1 MVNYSQNQ
9 VRVRIGGNDLF
20 CDSAAIS
27 YSVDVTPNYTI
38 NSKNADE
45 YIATRPPNGSFKI
58 TYFLTG
64 SDPISNRIHDE
75 RTPTSIN
82 FNSLTVSSGYLD
94 SYSLSL
100 APHGSI
106 KADVNFSFYEK
117 VGGTFATSQQSL
129 SDVPPLNASDLSLEN
144 GSIVLSDNILDLSY
158 SYQTTFSPAYVVEEN
173 FSADGVNVQG
183 VSSNQKKVSASFSLY
198 DYDLSLPVSGKRESF
213 KINLKDKNN
222 SSVQSYYINGQLSSK
237 DFSAQVGST
246 PSSSYEIVQATL
258 GGETPTVSGITPSA
272 GGVGSTIMVSGNN
285 LLDVDHGYIGEYE
298 CEVSGSPSYNSTTE
312 LYEVDLIVPREMLS
326 GYIAPVKVI
335 TKAGEALGQSSSVFT
350 CNNGTLNF

>member
-9 VRVRIGGNDLF
+9 VRVRVAGNDLF
-20 CDSAAIS
+20 CDSAAMS
-27 YSVDVTPNYTI
+27 YGADIIPNYTI

-45 YIATRPPNGSFKI
+45 YYASGPPRGSLKI
-58 TYFLTG
+58 SYFLTG

-75 RTPTSIN
+75 QTPTSIN
-82 FNSLTVSSGYLD
+82 FNSLTVSSGYM
-94 SYSLSL
+94 SNYSLSL
-100 APHGSI
+100 SPHGSI
-106 KADVNFSFYEK
+106 KASVVFDFYEK
-117 VGGTFATSQQSL
+117 VAGTFATSQQSL
-129 SDVPPLNASDLSLEN
+129 SDTRPLNASDLSLEN
-144 GSIVLSDNILDLSY
+144 GSTVLSDNILNLSY
-158 SYQTTFSPAYVVEEN
+158 TYQTTFSPIYIIEEN
-173 FSADGVNVQG
+173 FSSEGVKVQG

-198 DYDLSLPVSGKRESF
+198 DYDLSLPVSGQRESF

-312 LYEVDLIVPREMLS
+312 LYEVDLIVANEMLS
-326 GYIAPVKVI
+326 GYVAPVKVI

-350 CNNGTLNF
+350 CNSGTLNF